1 MYAWMLHDGHVPM
14 TAAMMILAW
23 NISGGHFNPTLTVAM
38 FVSRR
43 EYKKEGPMAGLM
55 IVGQFAGAFLGVLLG
70 FLCLMSPDYMND
82 LAQAADMK
90 KHANVP
96 YQFLDFILAPINPDG
111 VYDLGI
117 GR

>member
-1 MYAWMLHDGHVPM
+1 
-14 TAAMMILAW
+14 
-23 NISGGHFNPTLTVAM
+23 
-38 FVSRR
+38 
-43 EYKKEGPMAGLM
+43 
-55 IVGQFAGAFLGVLLG
+55 
-70 FLCLMSPDYMND
+70 MSPDYMND

>member
-55 IVGQFAGAFLGVLLG
+55 IVG
-70 FLCLMSPDYMND
+70 
-82 LAQAADMK
+82 
-90 KHANVP
+90 
-96 YQFLDFILAPINPDG
+96 
-111 VYDLGI
+111 
-117 GR
+117 